1 MKGRESGT
9 DIFKGYKVPSV
20 GHTARQGEALPWQHK
35 VVRVTFLF
43 APGINLC
50 VFVNQV
56 NIL

>member
-20 GHTARQGEALPWQHK
+20 GHTARQGERITL